1 MMTRR
6 LRVAPGMLAAV
17 SVVAALAAVL
27 MLGTAERE
35 WPAFPAYAFNLDFG
49 PAFAGGSLEQGLA
62 APATPLRRIELHAV
76 SPWPDAVL
84 ARVRDVGDP
93 ATPLLVESS
102 VVVAADGAIRVA
114 IPRTV
119 DTSRRMLEIQVV
131 NPPGSPTPLVLQAN
145 RTDPY
150 AQGRAAIGG
159 DVGTGSVDLVLRTW
173 RRVTPA
179 ALGVEVVRA
188 NGLGALFALGSLIV
202 IASLALAWVWR
213 RFAGRSRFAPASA
226 SACVLVAAAGLA
238 LLRLGFEVLAPWL
251 A

>member
-6 LRVAPGMLAAV
+6 LRVVPGMLAAV

-84 ARVRDVGDP
+84 ARVRDVGDL

-131 NPPGSPTPLVLQAN
+131 NPPGSSTPLVLQAN

-159 DVGTGSVDLVLRTW
+159 DVGTGSVDLVLQTW

-179 ALGVEVVRA
+179 ALGIEVVRA
-188 NGLGALFALGSLIV
+188 NGLGALFTLASLIV
-202 IASLALAWVWR
+202 VTGLALVWVWR

-226 SACVLVAAAGLA
+226 CVLVFAAGLA

>member
-1 MMTRR
+1 
-6 LRVAPGMLAAV
+6 MLAAA
-17 SVVAALAAVL
+17 SVVAALVAGLTLA
-27 MLGTAERE
+27 TAERE

-93 ATPLLVESS
+93 AAPLLVESS
-102 VVVAADGAIRVA
+102 VVVAADGTIRVA

-145 RTDPY
+145 RTNPY

-159 DVGTGSVDLVLRTW
+159 DAGSGSVDLVLQTW
-173 RRVTPA
+173 RRVTPT
-179 ALGVEVVRA
+179 ALGLEVVRA
-188 NGLGALFALGSLIV
+188 NGLGALFALASLIV
-202 IASLALAWVWR
+202 IAGLALTWVWR

-226 SACVLVAAAGLA
+226 CALVAAAGLA